1 MVFCFG
7 MFGVLTR
14 RNLILLF
21 LSLELMLFGV
31 SINLV
36 AFGRMHGDGGGQVF
50 TLAILTVAACEASL
64 ALALVVTL
72 YRSRGSLDGFIWRSL
87 GDSSQSLQEIDD
99 ASSKDGNVEKSTD
112 STYGILPKLT
122 TAGLDPL
129 RYPVDAK
136 S

>member
-1 MVFCFG
+1 MHFKWERLRYSNRPRDPILIQFSLLLGALVFCFG

-36 AFGRMHGDGGGQVF
+36 AFGKMHGDGGGQAF

-72 YRSRGSLDGFIWRSL
+72 YRNRG
-87 GDSSQSLQEIDD
+87 
-99 ASSKDGNVEKSTD
+99 T
-112 STYGILPKLT
+112 
-122 TAGLDPL
+122 
-129 RYPVDAK
+129 
-136 S
+136 

>member
-1 MVFCFG
+1 
-7 MFGVLTR
+7 
-14 RNLILLF
+14 
-21 LSLELMLFGV
+21 MLFGV

-36 AFGRMHGDGGGQVF
+36 AFGNMHGDGGGQVF

-72 YRSRGSLDGFIWRSL
+72 YRSRGTLDVFIWRSL
-87 GDSSQSLQEIDD
+87 GDASQTMKDIDQD
-99 ASSKDGNVEKSTD
+99 ASKNGKVEDAAESP
-112 STYGILPKLT
+112 YGVLPKLN

-129 RYPVDAK
+129 RFPVDAK